1 MVIVIYAIRYLKV
14 AREIGLCGSLRD
26 PSAFTQKSP
35 PKQLSF
41 EETLDECNALANRE
55 LTDLT
60 RKQLIDS

>member
-1 MVIVIYAIRYLKV
+1 LVIVIYAIRYLKV

-41 EETLDECNALANRE
+41 EETLDECNALA
-55 LTDLT
+55 
-60 RKQLIDS
+60 K